1 MFTENYINRLN
12 FFQHMVKKEKEPEKG
27 EEGSGDR
34 ISDKE
39 RVDKGQLLVR
49 IVVEV
54 VGAPKEHV
62 EEAVKLVVD
71 RVHHQK
77 DLDVVSESTFAA
89 EEKGKLFSTF
99 SEMEIW
105 FKDTDV
111 LTRFLFDFT
120 PSSVEVM
127 QPSTVPLTAHH
138 FSGFLNDFLLKMHE
152 SGMKLKDLSAKTQ
165 LLSKN
170 TDTLVRN
177 FLNYALEK
185 PRTTQQLPGILGIP
199 MENIGAILENFEKA
213 GIVTKEGDVY
223 SLVSS
228 EG

>member
-1 MFTENYINRLN
+1 MAE
-12 FFQHMVKKEKEPEKG
+12 KEKGPK
-27 EEGSGDR
+27 EGGKSGADR

-49 IVVEV
+49 VVIEV
-54 VGAPKEHV
+54 LGAPKEHV
-62 EEAVKLVVD
+62 EDAVKLVVD

-77 DLDVVSESTFAA
+77 DLDVVSEDTYEA

-105 FKDTDV
+105 FRDTDV

-127 QPSTVPLTAHH
+127 QPSTVPLDAHH
-138 FSGFLNDFLLKMHE
+138 LSGFLNDFLLKMHE
-152 SGMKLKDLSAKTQ
+152 SGMKLKDLSARTQ
-165 LLSKN
+165 LLTKN

-177 FLNYALEK
+177 FLNHVLETSRSSEELSK
-185 PRTTQQLPGILGIP
+185 ILGIP
-199 MENIGAILENFEKA
+199 KDNIEAILANFEKA
-213 GIVTKEGDVY
+213 GIVKKEGEVY
-223 SLVSS
+223 TFVSS
-228 EG
+228 KG